1 MATRGCAFRRK
12 NFVYTRR
19 EISKGW
25 NLWIF
30 FTSNAYQYNDKKTK
44 EKEKKDNDAKEKEKK
59 DNAALLAANVVEFT
73 GVTLAVF
80 VGIEP
85 GFHVND

>member
-30 FTSNAYQYNDKKTK
+30 FTSNAYQYNDKKIK
-44 EKEKKDNDAKEKEKK
+44 EKYVA
-59 DNAALLAANVVEFT
+59 F
-73 GVTLAVF
+73 VF
-80 VGIEP
+80 QD
-85 GFHVND
+85 FNLTYKYTKAS